1 MESYKLARLEQLK
14 YIDEMTKNDAKIQEC
29 YIRMKQLKDKSFNLF
44 NKKLRHVIEAQTK
57 LYKLSEQTDV
67 FGNAFEKICEKFS
80 VLVKF
85 DRITAAYKISL
96 LEISR
101 RNQFKKNFETKLI
114 ALYDKLQNQ
123 FKEEVELRK
132 T

>member
-14 YIDEMTKNDAKIQEC
+14 YIDEMIKNDAKIQEC
-29 YIRMKQLKDKSFNLF
+29 YICMKQLKDKSFNLF
-44 NKKLRHVIEAQTK
+44 NKKLRQVIEAQTK